1 MVLKDRNNRGHLIRN
16 MVLFAR
22 LLRRSGVDVIS
33 ANVIDLLQAIQYLD
47 IRCRQDFKNA
57 ARTILVKKHQHNSL
71 FDELFDLFWTI
82 DRSELLSADLGSI
95 LQKFQNSEESSV
107 ISMDQQDEEIDP
119 GEDSELE
126 NIERSKI
133 LTYSYK
139 EVLRNKDFSELTP
152 SELVQ
157 IKRLMEQMDWKLA
170 QRLTRRRIAGSAKI
184 YLDLRRTLR
193 DSLRQGGY
201 PVSLRWRRKKLKRRP
216 LVVLCDISGS
226 MESYTRLLLRFIYVV
241 SNGLDKVEVFTF
253 GTRLTRVTHHLRH
266 RHIDRA
272 LNETTRSIKD
282 WAGGTRIG
290 ETLKTFNYVS
300 ARRFLSQGAIA
311 LIISDGWD
319 CGDISLLEKEIAR
332 LQRSC
337 QRLIWLNPLL
347 GSPRYEPLTRGI
359 QAILP
364 HVDDFL
370 PVHNLASIEYLGFL
384 LENIGQQNS
393 LREQRN
399 SKMFK
404 QSTIGFQKP
413 VSQDKKLGV

>member
-1 MVLKDRNNRGHLIRN
+1 MVSRNRNNQGHLIRN
-16 MVLFAR
+16 MVLFSR

-57 ARTILVKKHQHNSL
+57 ARTILVKKHRHSSL

-82 DRSELLSADLGSI
+82 DRSDPLSADLGSI
-95 LQKFQNSEESSV
+95 LQKFQHSEESNV
-107 ISMDQQDEEIDP
+107 INMDQQGEEIDP

-126 NIERSKI
+126 DIERNKI

-139 EVLRNKDFSELTP
+139 EILRNKDFSELTP
-152 SELVQ
+152 SELVE

-170 QRLTRRRIAGSAKI
+170 QRLTRRRIVGSAKI

-193 DSLRQGGY
+193 DSLRQGGH
-201 PVSLRWRRKKLKRRP
+201 PVSLRWRRRKLKRRP

-253 GTRLTRVTHHLRH
+253 GTRLTRVTHHLRN

-272 LNETTRSIKD
+272 LNETTQAIKD
-282 WAGGTRIG
+282 WGGGTRIG
-290 ETLKTFNYVS
+290 EILKTFNYVS
-300 ARRFLSQGAIA
+300 ARQFLSQGAIA

-319 CGDISLLEKEIAR
+319 CGDIPLLEKEIAR

-359 QAILP
+359 QAVLP
-364 HVDDFL
+364 YVDDFL

-384 LENIGQQNS
+384 LENLSQQRS
-393 LREQRN
+393 LRKQR
-399 SKMFK
+399 SFK
-404 QSTIGFQKP
+404 IPQQLTASFQKP